1 LFQIFTK
8 IWKMPALVLADAL
21 VEQKKKE

>member
-1 LFQIFTK
+1 LFQIFPK
-8 IWKMPALVLADAL
+8 IWKMLALVLADAL